1 MNRAGEFI
9 SGAAFAAAFALVFV
23 WVLVNWVTGCGEIIH
38 TAGGS
43 IQGECIGFFE
53 LWGMK

>member
-1 MNRAGEFI
+1 MNRASEFLG
-9 SGAAFAAAFALVFV
+9 GAAFAAAFALVFV

-43 IQGECIGFFE
+43 IQGDCVGFFE

>member
-1 MNRAGEFI
+1 MNRATEFLG
-9 SGAAFAAAFALVFV
+9 GAAFAAAFALVFV
-23 WVLVNWVTGCGEIIH
+23 WVVVNWIMGCGEIIH

-43 IQGECIGFFE
+43 MQGECIGFLE